1 MNLKNALGFISE
13 KYKTPSVCESCGEE
27 FICGARLKGC
37 WCMNVKLSDE
47 DRKNLKQKYKSCLCE
62 NCLRKYSSVENHL

>member
-27 FICGARLKGC
+27 FTCGATLKGC
-37 WCMNVKLSDE
+37 WCMNVELTDETREKLKSE
-47 DRKNLKQKYKSCLCE
+47 FKNCLCKK
-62 NCLRKYSSVENHL
+62 CLEKFNSAEV